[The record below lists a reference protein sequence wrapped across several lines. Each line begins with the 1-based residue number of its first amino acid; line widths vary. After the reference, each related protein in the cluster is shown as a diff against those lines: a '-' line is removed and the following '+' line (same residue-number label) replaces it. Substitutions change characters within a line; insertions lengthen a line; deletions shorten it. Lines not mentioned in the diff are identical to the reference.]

1 MTEQNVA
8 WQEKKSLHERNRYM
22 LENEIWWDV
31 SFEICP
37 PEGSTVVLV
46 RAHKVFLVAAS
57 PVFEAMFCGRMAEAR
72 PDLAMSR
79 FQILTKTPSKKCW
92 GLNVNLLR
100 LLHETRSFICSMK
113 CVILS
118 WMSLVYWP
126 RVSWFFCR
134 SMLCISAAYAVMPCL
149 SVLSVWHVREFC
161 QNE

>member
-1 MTEQNVA
+1 MEEQNVA

-72 PDLAMSR
+72 PDSGNVKIPDIDVNTFKEMLR
-79 FQILTKTPSKKCW
+79 FNC
-92 GLNVNLLR
+92 
-100 LLHETRSFICSMK
+100 E
-113 CVILS
+113 
-118 WMSLVYWP
+118 
-126 RVSWFFCR
+126 
-134 SMLCISAAYAVMPCL
+134 
-149 SVLSVWHVREFC
+149 
-161 QNE
+161 